1 MYFRP
6 EKTTTMYRGKS
17 TCKVLKEVRR
27 KVAQANDIPLEEREC
42 THKGDCAG
50 TCPYCEAEVRYLER
64 ELSKRRSLGK
74 AVAVAGIAVAAVMPA
89 MAQTPE
95 TNNPA
100 NGPVKTADQN
110 DPENAAQPKTCDTF
124 PMPGIVPQN
133 DSSSTAAADTVV
145 IEWEPPEYS
154 RGDVTI
160 WSELNDSVW
169 RFPSIQGTLK
179 SYLREQLKKDPELR
193 GWLRKKV
200 ANQLRDK
207 SKEAVFSLEF
217 NTSGEFFDLFLNFD
231 VFGVE
236 DEREYEKLF
245 RVFLEMPAWELYPDT
260 VPPAHYVRQRI
271 PVKLLR

>member
-1 MYFRP
+1 MS
-6 EKTTTMYRGKS
+6 RGQS

-27 KVAQANDIPLEEREC
+27 KIADANNIPLQEHEC
-42 THKGDCAG
+42 THTGDCAG
-50 TCPYCEAEVRYLER
+50 TCPYCESEVRYLER